1 MTTRASLDPEAL
13 IALAERAGLATPA
26 HRARLVA
33 ALDPAL
39 VARLPIHNRPAEQLA
54 SDLAA
59 LCRLADP
66 TPLAAW
72 LRAARHAATP
82 EHQRELAALRRAL
95 IGLPAPQAPT
105 PLRPA
110 LVLIRAGRSIRGSF
124 ADEIGHFADEAPAHV
139 IELTRPLL
147 MAATPVTRAQ
157 YHALINRRDD
167 GPADAPMT
175 GVRWRDAVVWCNRLS
190 THEGLEAAYA
200 ITREHVALDR
210 DADGY
215 RLPTEAEWEHAC
227 RAETLTRFW
236 SGDTD
241 DDARRVGDFGDGAAL
256 PGPVGRRA
264 ANPWGLY
271 DLHGGVW
278 EWCTD
283 GEAPYGPDEP
293 QRDPLGPLDGPDRIV
308 RGGSVRD
315 PVRYAR
321 SACRVSREVGRRA
334 DDMGF
339 RIVRLA

>member
-1 MTTRASLDPEAL
+1 MTTRAPLDPEDL
-13 IALAERAGLATPA
+13 ITLAERAGLATPA

-66 TPLAAW
+66 APLAAW
-72 LRAARHAATP
+72 LRAARNAATP
-82 EHQRELAALRRAL
+82 EHRRELTALRRAL
-95 IGLPAPQAPT
+95 TGLPAPQAST

-110 LVLIRAGRSIRGSF
+110 LVLIPDGRSIRGSF

-139 IELTRPLL
+139 IELTRSLL

-157 YHALINRRDD
+157 YHALIKRRDD
-167 GPADAPMT
+167 GPPDAPMT
-175 GVRWRDAVVWCNRLS
+175 GVRWRDAVGWCNRLS
-190 THEGLEAAYA
+190 AYEGLEAAYA
-200 ITREHVALDR
+200 ITPEHAALDR

-215 RLPTEAEWEHAC
+215 RLPTEAEWEHGC
-227 RAETLTRFW
+227 RAGTLTRFW

-241 DDARRVGDFGDGAAL
+241 DDALRIGDFGDGAAL
-256 PGPVGRRA
+256 PGPVGRRP
-264 ANPWGLY
+264 ANPWGLF

-293 QRDPLGPLDGPDRIV
+293 QRDPLGPSDGPERIV

-315 PVRYAR
+315 PIRYAR
-321 SACRVSREVGRRA
+321 AACRTTREVGRKA
-334 DDMGF
+334 EDIGF